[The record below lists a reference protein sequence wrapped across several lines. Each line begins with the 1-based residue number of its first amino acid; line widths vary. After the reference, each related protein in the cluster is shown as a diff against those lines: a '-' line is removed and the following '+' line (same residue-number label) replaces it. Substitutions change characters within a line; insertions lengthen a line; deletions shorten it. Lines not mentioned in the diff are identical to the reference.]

1 MVRVLI
7 ERRVSEG
14 MLEAFHLALRRMRT
28 EAVLKP
34 GYISGESWRNARNP
48 HHFVVI
54 STWNSRPDWE
64 AWFGSEGRRQEML
77 RVGPMLEEAERIT
90 VLEPV

>member
-14 MLEAFHLALRRMRT
+14 MLEEFHLALRRMRT

-48 HHFVVI
+48 LHFVVI
-54 STWNSRPDWE
+54 STWSSRDDWE
-64 AWFGSEGRRQEML
+64 AWARSDARN
-77 RVGPMLEEAERIT
+77 RVMVAIAPMLAEPEKVT
-90 VLEPV
+90 VLEAV